1 MFCSECGARAA
12 GKFCSHCGHALLVI
26 AEQTQPLAETIASTL
41 VDWAPSID
49 YEAIISVP
57 AVRKRIAHHATQ
69 SKKRMTGE
77 EILDLYGKALGKLS
91 GAPVALPMT
100 AVAHFAQSLHAKLGI
115 KTGKSRTAT
124 FTAPPGEV
132 LVSILCNLARE
143 GRALRDVQ
151 QASDG
156 CTLVAA
162 LPSDLFSLEGDLVI
176 AVSRHAAGTRVE
188 ARTDI
193 QGQMFDW
200 GKSARCLDQ
209 LFAELGPAVAA

>member
-12 GKFCSHCGHALLVI
+12 GKFCSHCGHSLLVI
-26 AEQTQPLAETIASTL
+26 AEQTAEHNTSAV
-41 VDWAPSID
+41 VDWPASID
-49 YEAIISVP
+49 YEAIIGVP
-57 AVRKRIAHHATQ
+57 AVRDRIARSAAQ

-77 EILDLYGKALGKLS
+77 DILDLYGKALGKLS

-115 KTGKSRTAT
+115 KTGKSRSAT
-124 FTAPPGEV
+124 LMSPPGEV
-132 LVSILCNLARE
+132 LVTILCDLARE

-176 AVSRHAAGTRVE
+176 SVSRHLAGTHVE

-200 GKSARCLDQ
+200 GKSTRCLDK
-209 LFAELGPAVAA
+209 LFDELGSAVAA